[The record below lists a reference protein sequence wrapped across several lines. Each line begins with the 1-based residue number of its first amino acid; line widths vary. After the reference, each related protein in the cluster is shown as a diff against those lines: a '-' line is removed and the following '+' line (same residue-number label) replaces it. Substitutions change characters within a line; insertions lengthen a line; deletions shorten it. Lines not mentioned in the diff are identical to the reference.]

1 MVILNNT
8 PETQVFKIMKTNQKS
23 VDGNI
28 SKYYTKAEAD
38 QRFQPIG
45 DYITEN
51 DLKTINGESL
61 IGTGD
66 IVITVDT
73 YTKAEIDEKFE
84 NVDLTGY
91 ATETW
96 VNEQGFLKEIP
107 SDYVTESELDGK
119 GYLTSIPDDYVTES
133 ELSNK
138 GYLTSVPDNY
148 ATKAYVDEA
157 IGIINNQL
165 ELI

>member
-38 QRFQPIG
+38 ARFQPIG

-84 NVDLTGY
+84 NVDVDLTGY

-119 GYLTSIPDDYVTES
+119 GYLTSIPD
-133 ELSNK
+133 
-138 GYLTSVPDNY
+138 NY

>member
-1 MVILNNT
+1 MIVLENT
-8 PETQVFKIMKTNQKS
+8 PDTQTFKIMKTNTKS
-23 VDGNI
+23 VEGNI

-45 DYITEN
+45 DYITEG

-61 IGTGD
+61 IGTGN
-66 IVITVDT
+66 IEIIVDT
-73 YTKAEIDEKFE
+73 YTKEEIDEKLE
-84 NVDLTGY
+84 NIDVDLTGY
-91 ATETW
+91 ATESW
-96 VNEQGFLKEIP
+96 VNEQGFLKEVP
-107 SDYVTESELDGK
+107 SDYVTESELNG
-119 GYLTSIPDDYVTES
+119 
-133 ELSNK
+133 K

-165 ELI
+165 ESI